1 MFGFHLRK
9 NRRKTVDSQ
18 LLTTMLKA
26 FTMNGTWADPL
37 HGALPHRLNL
47 RLGLWK
53 MILETYFL
61 HGAFWWP
68 NHSPKSCKH
77 FVNIL
82 PKSHDLCCFSW
93 QVIDFWFK
101 ILLYLAMDWH
111 VDREFVCYIDLKIPL
126 QSSPSNSPP
135 LTLQPFFNFNC
146 CSLCMQSSLSRLHA
160 DKPCFATLIKLNC
173 FMVVS
178 SATVIE
184 TSARVGDF
192 KLKSLSQI
200 RVIFC
205 NIHLPTKLFF
215 KLYKVHLNIIYI

>member
-1 MFGFHLRK
+1 
-9 NRRKTVDSQ
+9 
-18 LLTTMLKA
+18 
-26 FTMNGTWADPL
+26 
-37 HGALPHRLNL
+37 
-47 RLGLWK
+47 
-53 MILETYFL
+53 
-61 HGAFWWP
+61 
-68 NHSPKSCKH
+68 
-77 FVNIL
+77 
-82 PKSHDLCCFSW
+82 
-93 QVIDFWFK
+93 
-101 ILLYLAMDWH
+101 MDWH

-135 LTLQPFFNFNC
+135 LTLQPFFNFYC
-146 CSLCMQSSLSRLHA
+146 CPLCMQSSLSRLHA

-215 KLYKVHLNIIYI
+215 KLYKVHLNIIYINILYNPPSNYPLRVRGSDYWGCPPKTSLQNA